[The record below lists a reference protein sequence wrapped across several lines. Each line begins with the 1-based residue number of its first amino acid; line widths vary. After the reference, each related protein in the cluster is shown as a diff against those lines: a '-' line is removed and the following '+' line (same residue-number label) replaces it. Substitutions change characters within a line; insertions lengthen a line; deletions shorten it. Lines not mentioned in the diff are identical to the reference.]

1 MSALSERD
9 LRFALLVD
17 ILSSGR
23 RRGTGGRRIRS
34 SSNPEYAMDSNERP
48 LVTEAN
54 KEKVRAGA
62 TGFGMRYVV
71 MGGMALVIVLF
82 LAVALFAGH

>member
-1 MSALSERD
+1 MRALSERD

-23 RRGTGGRRIRS
+23 RRRTGRRRIHS
-34 SSNPEYAMDSNERP
+34 SFRREYAMDANERP
-48 LVTEAN
+48 IVTEAN

-62 TGFGMRYVV
+62 TGFGMRYVLL
-71 MGGMALVIVLF
+71 GGMGLVIVLF
-82 LAVALFAGH
+82 IAVALFARN